1 MQSIYCLHLKTPELQ
16 PWEGCV
22 LWIPYREVRNL
33 KKPSAWWELNPLTTL
48 FWGKSFTAVFS
59 TEHSFST
66 TPLLLGVLCSIN
78 NRRILG
84 ELRFEPGATGSE
96 AQMLPLCY
104 SAHLHR
110 LKLNFDSFSKFHRW
124 PKSNQS
130 RFRRI
135 KDELSLSCFWSWTHS
150 SKNIDSLK
158 NRKYL
163 YKDSCLQNLSI
174 ITSIRRSIAK

>member
-33 KKPSAWWELNPLTTL
+33 KKPSAWWELNPLTTIL
-48 FWGKSFTAVFS
+48 RQELHCCALNFGFVE

-66 TPLLLGVLCSIN
+66 TPLLLVVLCSIN

-84 ELRFEPGATGSE
+84 KLRFEPGATGSE
-96 AQMLPLCY
+96 ARILHLRY

-124 PKSNQS
+124 PKSDQS
-130 RFRRI
+130 RFRTI
-135 KDELSLSCFWSWTHS
+135 KDEISLSLAFGHGHIHQ
-150 SKNIDSLK
+150 KNMFP
-158 NRKYL
+158 
-163 YKDSCLQNLSI
+163 
-174 ITSIRRSIAK
+174 